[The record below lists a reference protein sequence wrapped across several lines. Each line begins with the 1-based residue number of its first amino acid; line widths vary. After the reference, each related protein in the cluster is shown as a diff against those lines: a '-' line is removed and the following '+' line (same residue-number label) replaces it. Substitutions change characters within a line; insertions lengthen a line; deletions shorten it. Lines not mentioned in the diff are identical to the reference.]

1 VAERS
6 FGLADRLDELGETP
20 QEAWQHAHDAGLTN
34 APPPLDLG
42 PSAPELA
49 PNVLGEDPPAPVP
62 AADPDAALHHAV
74 PGKFKPGAP
83 APAKKGKPELAP
95 IADTGTIA
103 DTQEQLPDMAPVRPT
118 AEPIEPAASFNELF
132 HANSRI
138 AQRDGS
144 TFDDHMIAQGYAP
157 ILRALGLPNSENPAE
172 YADLDAAGQARFG
185 NAGQPSRLAT
195 AARQGEQ
202 VPFGKNFLADR
213 ALQESLIVAE
223 IKKRRAK
230 DPDFL
235 KGVPDSVDGL
245 HAYFLEQQRQAQAAD
260 EATVARS
267 PGGLTGFAAALSGSA
282 VGSFHDP
289 VNVMGLAIPG
299 GEGKSLIQIAARDAL
314 INGVL
319 ELGQQP
325 IVAHNRAELGE
336 GYTLGDAAANVAS
349 AAIGGAAFGSALHV
363 GGKAAAATGIPQA
376 LAGAVSD
383 TSSAIADRLFAAL
396 PEHLQKKWGAAIVK
410 DWARRIDNG
419 EKLEDVFS
427 ELSNRELT
435 TLSRTIVGDQH
446 LTPDERA
453 AANVLNRAQEV
464 GESSPYQPG
473 PAGDATHENGLAAA
487 IKDLQDRRTPE
498 PTEFPSVSGG
508 EGSGAASPAAATER
522 PPAAL
527 STTARRPQIQQAPE
541 EAIASFQRKV
551 YHAENATGD
560 VNAKNP
566 KSSASGPAQFT
577 DPTFRDY
584 YRKVYG
590 QDPGPHPARELKNNP
605 EVQARLL
612 DRLTRDNAAALQ
624 RAGEGVNDGNLYLA
638 HFLGSVDAIRVLKA
652 DASTPI
658 ERLVS
663 ADVLNSNPFLRGKS
677 ASEVAA
683 WAHGKMGR
691 QVASVSARGD
701 AGALDPASGAD
712 DALIAQLNNDAL
724 QLDDQVIGAP
734 ASSASAA
741 PPPMYARSFNVDDIT
756 VDANRFQFKA
766 GGDELGVTD
775 RLRGVKEW
783 NPLYAG
789 RVVVWE
795 DKDGRAFLADGHQR
809 HGLARRIQ
817 AETGEPV
824 RMDAIVLRE
833 ADGISAEDARVYA
846 ALKNIAEGTGTAVDA
861 AKVIRDAGPHVL
873 EHLPPKS
880 ALVRDGAALA
890 RLSDAAFG
898 AVYNDVV
905 PADFAAVI
913 GHLLPDQPE
922 AHEAMIGLL
931 AKLDPANRGQAES
944 IVRQGIAAGLHKEE
958 QVDLFGSHSHVTSL
972 MLERAKVLE
981 KVLANLRKSKLVFN
995 TAAKEADTLE
1005 AVGSKIAKSASEKEA
1020 QANAQALEIVAR
1032 LAFSRGAVADALN
1045 EAAAKL
1051 AAGGKLADVADEAAR
1066 AIRRADLAAL
1076 AGEAANDDAS
1086 RLAVDGAGRGGDTG
1100 EEGPQLP
1107 SQSGDP
1113 EQPGLTELER
1123 ATERF
1128 SDPDG
1133 PAVKQQAESLTHDLK
1148 ADVEARAA
1156 RREKIKAAS
1165 AELEKAKPG
1174 ELRTI
1179 EPFPEDEPGY
1189 HRFRYVGEDGTAVGG
1204 NYTLEGNTIEGLN
1217 IGDVNDRAELGVAE
1231 VRKLFEQLHAE
1242 HPEVEYVHA
1251 YRKSGARAAEQEVW
1265 FQFTENG
1272 VKYHGA
1278 TDPRPPASPAS
1289 VPSTDVSPEQFS
1301 GVWKSKPFKDAVA
1314 GMTARGKEDM
1324 PHRESPVAE
1333 AMVRGWIDGQ
1343 AGDLDQ
1349 LVSEAQK
1356 ALEGE
1361 GQFQPH
1367 GYNPRQGYI
1376 EAYYAAATGKPR
1388 EIRAIGSDRVMGVRE
1403 ALAELAGAK
1412 PSAEPTG
1419 ALPAAVTPADLDALA
1434 KVAIAKAKKAPHG
1447 TGGYLKDEQSARDW
1461 IEGFKAAWRGEPL
1474 PNDGSSAAGLGWH
1487 SGKWDRQYGAGYALD
1502 RDGTLDPKLALQ
1514 PVKANDR
1521 AAIADN
1527 PLDNGAQTDPALA
1540 ETNRQLTE
1548 LGAAAPLR
1556 SSEEQ
1561 LGTMGLGL
1569 FDNADQPSFRL
1580 DEEGGEI
1587 SAADLLAELED
1598 DDKAI
1603 KAMKDCL

>member
-1 VAERS
+1 
-6 FGLADRLDELGETP
+6 
-20 QEAWQHAHDAGLTN
+20 
-34 APPPLDLG
+34 
-42 PSAPELA
+42 
-49 PNVLGEDPPAPVP
+49 
-62 AADPDAALHHAV
+62 
-74 PGKFKPGAP
+74 
-83 APAKKGKPELAP
+83 
-95 IADTGTIA
+95 
-103 DTQEQLPDMAPVRPT
+103 
-118 AEPIEPAASFNELF
+118 
-132 HANSRI
+132 
-138 AQRDGS
+138 
-144 TFDDHMIAQGYAP
+144 
-157 ILRALGLPNSENPAE
+157 
-172 YADLDAAGQARFG
+172 
-185 NAGQPSRLAT
+185 
-195 AARQGEQ
+195 
-202 VPFGKNFLADR
+202 
-213 ALQESLIVAE
+213 
-223 IKKRRAK
+223 
-230 DPDFL
+230 
-235 KGVPDSVDGL
+235 
-245 HAYFLEQQRQAQAAD
+245 
-260 EATVARS
+260 
-267 PGGLTGFAAALSGSA
+267 LS
-282 VGSFHDP
+282 
-289 VNVMGLAIPG
+289 
-299 GEGKSLIQIAARDAL
+299 
-314 INGVL
+314 
-319 ELGQQP
+319 
-325 IVAHNRAELGE
+325 
-336 GYTLGDAAANVAS
+336 
-349 AAIGGAAFGSALHV
+349 
-363 GGKAAAATGIPQA
+363 
-376 LAGAVSD
+376 
-383 TSSAIADRLFAAL
+383 
-396 PEHLQKKWGAAIVK
+396 
-410 DWARRIDNG
+410 
-419 EKLEDVFS
+419 
-427 ELSNRELT
+427 
-435 TLSRTIVGDQH
+435 
-446 LTPDERA
+446 
-453 AANVLNRAQEV
+453 
-464 GESSPYQPG
+464 
-473 PAGDATHENGLAAA
+473 
-487 IKDLQDRRTPE
+487 
-498 PTEFPSVSGG
+498 
-508 EGSGAASPAAATER
+508 
-522 PPAAL
+522 
-527 STTARRPQIQQAPE
+527 TARRPQIQQAPE

-566 KSSASGPAQFT
+566 NSSASGPAQFT

-590 QDPGPHPARELKNNP
+590 QDPGAHPARELKNNP

-638 HFLGSVDAIRVLKA
+638 HFLGSGDAIRVLKA

-1113 EQPGLTELER
+1113 EQPSLTELER

-1179 EPFPEDEPGY
+1179 EPFAGDEPGY
-1189 HRFRYVGEDGTAVGG
+1189 HRFRYVAEDGTAVGG
-1204 NYTLEGNTIEGLN
+1204 NYTLDGDTIEGFN
-1217 IGDVNDRAELGVAE
+1217 IGDVNDSAELGAAE
-1231 VRKLFEQLHAE
+1231 IRKLFAKLHAE

-1251 YRKSGARAAEQEVW
+1251 YRKSGARAKAGAGEQEVW
-1265 FQFTENG
+1265 FQFTEEG

-1278 TDPRPPASPAS
+1278 TDPRPSTAADREGEISRAYGADLSPILSQKPTAEAEALLAAVTKEHPFLVGKNPALMIRAAAIAHLAGSERIDRIHMAEALTRYLEPEAAS
-1289 VPSTDVSPEQFS
+1289 AVVASTDVSPEQFAD
-1301 GVWKSKPFKDAVA
+1301 VWKSKPFKDAVA
-1314 GMTARGKEDM
+1314 SMTARGKEDM
-1324 PHRESPVAE
+1324 PHRESGVAE
-1333 AMVRGWIDGQ
+1333 AMVRGWIDGK
-1343 AGDLDQ
+1343 AGDLSK
-1349 LVSEAQK
+1349 LRSEAER
-1356 ALEGE
+1356 ALAGADR
-1361 GQFQPH
+1361 FQPN

-1388 EIRAIGSDRVMGVRE
+1388 EIRVLGNERTIGVRE
-1403 ALAELAGAK
+1403 ALGELDKA
-1412 PSAEPTG
+1412 PSADVSGE
-1419 ALPAAVTPADLDALA
+1419 LPAGVTPEQFDALA
-1434 KVAIAKAKKAPHG
+1434 ATALAKAKKAPHG
-1447 TGGYLKDEQSARDW
+1447 SGNSLKNEANARDW
-1461 IEGFKAAWRGEPL
+1461 TDGFKRGWLGEPR
-1474 PNDGSSAAGLGWH
+1474 PDRSSAAGLGWD
-1487 SGKWDRQYGAGYALD
+1487 SGKWDRQYGAGYALE
-1502 RDGTLDPKLALQ
+1502 RDGELNPKLALQ
-1514 PVKANDR
+1514 PVMANDDR
-1521 AAIADN
+1521 A
-1527 PLDNGAQTDPALA
+1527 LDLGAQTDPAIA

-1587 SAADLLAELED
+1587 SAADLLADLED